1 MALDA
6 NAAEFRRQA
15 DARGLI
21 LRTPD
26 DEEARFVFDLK
37 AGTIATSAHPRIARE
52 LLLLAEAIYA
62 PDRGEARELA
72 RLVAPCSAVEDDEA
86 MAVVVWRSAAKA
98 HASDPDAYRPE
109 AWVAFAVW
117 IEDQFLLEDAIA
129 KMDEGVPI

>member
-1 MALDA
+1 MARDTE
-6 NAAEFRRQA
+6 AAEFRRLA

-37 AGTIATSAHPRIARE
+37 AGTVATAAHPRIARE
-52 LLLLAEAIYA
+52 LLLLAEAVFA

-72 RLVAPCSAVEDDEA
+72 RLVARRSALEDDDA
-86 MAVVVWRSAAKA
+86 YGVVVWIGAAKA
-98 HASDPDAYRPE
+98 HASAPDAYRTE
-109 AWVAFAVW
+109 DWVALADW
-117 IEDQFLLEDAIA
+117 LDDQFLLEDAIA